1 MTQTENNNYN
11 PLPWYDSV
19 KKQDFRKW
27 YAYGAVY
34 PLFAPANILLP
45 WQITRDHRTNNI
57 TAVEMYDKTG
67 TLIADITQPMLDAGL
82 QIVQTDDYPGKDII
96 IYPANQYMATDMQN
110 GQYYL
115 RLTDGVQEW
124 FSEVITIVQDIT
136 PYLRIMWSDVENAVF
151 DSGVIVYRDPIKYRN
166 LLYFNTSIGKPDY
179 DFEETGENRD
189 GYYFAEKQVSTKTY
203 KFTILAPEYL
213 CDCMRFIRLSDRVS
227 INAGG
232 VDYNCDTF
240 LITPKWE
247 GAGAMAS
254 VECEFTTQTV
264 VKKIG
269 QGYIKDTHGDY
280 NNDFNNDYNND

>member
-19 KKQDFRKW
+19 EKQDFRKW

-45 WQITRDHRTNNI
+45 WQIIRDHRTNNI
-57 TAVEMYDKTG
+57 TAVEMYDKKG

-82 QIVQTDDYPGKDII
+82 QIVQTDDYPNKDII

-110 GQYYL
+110 GQYFL

-124 FSEVITIVQDIT
+124 FSEVLTIVQDIT
-136 PYLRIMWSDVENAVF
+136 PYLRIMWNDVENAVF

-166 LLYFNTSIGKPDY
+166 LLYFNASIGKPDY

-227 INAGG
+227 VNAGG

-247 GAGAMAS
+247 GAGALAS

-269 QGYIKDTHGDY
+269 QGYIKETHGDY